1 MDRAKTAP
9 MAIRPSL
16 HGTYRADGTATFT
29 TATELS
35 LPLINSYSF
44 ENTNG
49 SNHELVTAVQSAKIE
64 RKKTE
69 SELQLLASRI
79 SLLRTEEQKA
89 LQKITET
96 KARAKELLEIKKQ
109 KEELTQLKLSK
120 LVGKEVLV
128 KNAQQKAAIER
139 ENRHR
144 KLLISKKL
152 HNDNKKAT
160 VDELRH
166 TSKQIEEQLEYQRQ
180 VVDQDRRQKAEDIRK
195 NRENLRL
202 IREKEKI
209 EREKKIRL
217 EYVSKLEDENKKRQ
231 EAHNL
236 IELLENEERELINR
250 LKRTNE
256 LQKTAYNILKNS
268 LEK

>member
-1 MDRAKTAP
+1 MERAQTAP
-9 MAIRPSL
+9 TQSRANL

-35 LPLINSYSF
+35 LPLIGSGLFNS
-44 ENTNG
+44 TNG
-49 SNHELVTAVQSAKIE
+49 SNHELVSAVQSAKVE

-96 KARAKELLEIKKQ
+96 KVRAKELLEIKTQ

-120 LVGKEVLV
+120 LAGKEVLI
-128 KNAQQKAAIER
+128 KSAQQKAAIER

-160 VDELRH
+160 VEELRH
-166 TSKQIEEQLEYQRQ
+166 TSKQIEEQLEYQRHAI
-180 VVDQDRRQKAEDIRK
+180 DQDRRQKAEDIRK
-195 NRENLRL
+195 SRDNVKLMK
-202 IREKEKI
+202 EKEKT
-209 EREKKIRL
+209 EREKKIRS
-217 EYVSKLEDENKKRQ
+217 EYVSKLEEENKKRR

>member
-1 MDRAKTAP
+1 MERAQTAP
-9 MAIRPSL
+9 MQSRPNL

-35 LPLINSYSF
+35 LPLIGSGSLNS
-44 ENTNG
+44 TN
-49 SNHELVTAVQSAKIE
+49 NHELVTAVQSAKVE

-69 SELQLLASRI
+69 TELQLLASRI

-120 LVGKEVLV
+120 LAGKEVLI
-128 KNAQQKAAIER
+128 KSAQQKAAIER

-160 VDELRH
+160 VEELKH

-180 VVDQDRRQKAEDIRK
+180 VIDQDRRQKAEDIRK
-195 NRENLRL
+195 SRENLKL
-202 IREKEKI
+202 MKEKEKT
-209 EREKKIRL
+209 ERDKKIRS
-217 EYVSKLEDENKKRQ
+217 EYVSKLEEENKKRQ
-231 EAHNL
+231 EAYNL
-236 IELLENEERELINR
+236 IELLENEERELITR